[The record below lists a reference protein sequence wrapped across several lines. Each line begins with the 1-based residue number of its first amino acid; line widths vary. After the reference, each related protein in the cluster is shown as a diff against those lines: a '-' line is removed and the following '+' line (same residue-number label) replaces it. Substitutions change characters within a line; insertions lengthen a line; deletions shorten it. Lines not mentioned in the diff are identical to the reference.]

1 MKIGIDFHLAEREG
15 TGNCT
20 YMRNLVES
28 LLTIDSR
35 NEYILYITRENYP
48 YHDRFRAHKNASLSY
63 LGKGSP
69 LERMFRLGRQTFR
82 DDIDILHVNY
92 YGPPFYHG
100 KLIMTVHDL
109 SFEHLPDCFTTFER
123 VKDRLL
129 IPFYIRRADRILT
142 VSEFSRQD
150 MVKLYGA
157 APEKIVVGY
166 NGVNPAFKP
175 LTDGGEREEAAKI
188 LSSYGIN
195 KAFILYIGRLNRRK
209 NLHILIDAFN
219 RIKQDGAFPPFDK
232 GGRKGDFSGKLEH
245 QLVIVG
251 RRDYL
256 PASDMEMINSS
267 PFYQDIVFTGYL
279 PDQHLPLAYGRAD
292 VFVYP
297 SLFEGFG
304 LPCLEAMAC
313 GCPVVT
319 SNTTSLP
326 EVVGDTGILID
337 PLNPREIAAA
347 IVAVLTD
354 PTRRSLMA
362 SRGLERAKLFTW
374 KHTAEK
380 MLEIID
386 DLAKPLIPPPL
397 QGEGKGGDGV

>member
-1 MKIGIDFHLAEREG
+1 MSNSINRSETVRHGKGKAINMKIGIDFHLAEREG

-28 LLTIDSR
+28 LLAIDAR

-48 YHDRFRAHKNASLSY
+48 YHERFRAHKNASLSY
-63 LGKGSP
+63 LGSGSP
-69 LERMFRLGRQTFR
+69 LERMFRLARQTFR
-82 DDIDILHVNY
+82 DGIDILHVNY
-92 YGPPFYHG
+92 YGPPFYRG

-142 VSEFSRQD
+142 VSEFSKQD
-150 MVKLYGA
+150 MVALYGA
-157 APEKIVVGY
+157 VPEKIVVGY

-175 LTDGGEREEAAKI
+175 LSDGGEQEEAAKI
-188 LSSYGIN
+188 LGSYGIN
-195 KAFILYIGRLNRRK
+195 KTFILYIGRLNRRK

-219 RIKQDGAFPPFDK
+219 RIKKDGKF
-232 GGRKGDFSGKLEH
+232 EH

-337 PLNPREIAAA
+337 PLNPGEIAAA
-347 IVAVLTD
+347 ITTVLTD
-354 PTRRSLMA
+354 PGRRSAMA
-362 SRGLERAKLFTW
+362 RMGLERAKLFTW

-380 MLEIID
+380 MREIID
-386 DLAKPLIPPPL
+386 DLAR
-397 QGEGKGGDGV
+397 

>member
-20 YMRNLVES
+20 YMRNLVEF
-28 LLTIDSR
+28 LLAIDAR
-35 NEYILYITRENYP
+35 NEYILYITQENYP

-63 LGKGSP
+63 LGSGSP
-69 LERMFRLGRQTFR
+69 LKRMFRLGRQTFR

-92 YGPPFYHG
+92 YGPPFYRG

-129 IPFYIRRADRILT
+129 IPFYIKRADRILT
-142 VSEFSRQD
+142 VSEFSKQD

-175 LTDGGEREEAAKI
+175 LSEGEEQEEAAKI
-188 LSSYGIN
+188 LSSYGIE

-219 RIKQDGAFPPFDK
+219 RIKK
-232 GGRKGDFSGKLEH
+232 EGKFEH

-251 RRDYL
+251 RRDFL

-279 PDQHLPLAYGRAD
+279 PDEHLPLAYGRAD

-337 PLNPREIAAA
+337 PLNPQEIAAA
-347 IVAVLTD
+347 IIDVLTD
-354 PTRRSLMA
+354 SMRRSIMA
-362 SRGLERAKLFTW
+362 RNGLERAKLFTW

-380 MLEIID
+380 MLEIIYD
-386 DLAKPLIPPPL
+386 ISKPPIPPPL
-397 QGEGKGGDGV
+397 QGESKGGDGK

>member
-28 LLTIDSR
+28 LLAIDSR
-35 NEYILYITRENYP
+35 NDYILYITRENYP

-63 LGKGSP
+63 LGNGSP

-82 DDIDILHVNY
+82 NDIDILHVNY
-92 YGPPFYHG
+92 YGPPFYRG

-142 VSEFSRQD
+142 VSEFSKQD
-150 MVKLYGA
+150 MVELYGA

-175 LTDGGEREEAAKI
+175 LSDGEEQEEAANI

-219 RIKQDGAFPPFDK
+219 RIKKDGKF
-232 GGRKGDFSGKLEH
+232 EH

-337 PLNPREIAAA
+337 PLDPREIAAA

-397 QGEGKGGDGV
+397 AGGEKRERE

>member
-28 LLTIDSR
+28 LLAIDAR

-48 YHDRFRAHKNASLSY
+48 YHDRFHAYKNVSLSY
-63 LGKGSP
+63 LGSGSP
-69 LERMFRLGRQTFR
+69 LERMLRLGRQTFR
-82 DDIDILHVNY
+82 DGIDILHVNY

-123 VKDRLL
+123 VKDRIL

-142 VSEFSRQD
+142 VSEFSKED

-175 LTDGGEREEAAKI
+175 LTGGEEQEEAAKI

-195 KAFILYIGRLNRRK
+195 KAYILYIGRLNRRK

-219 RIKQDGAFPPFDK
+219 RIKKDGKF
-232 GGRKGDFSGKLEH
+232 EH

-251 RRDYL
+251 RRDFL

-337 PLNPREIAAA
+337 PLNPGEIAAA
-347 IVAVLTD
+347 INAVLTD
-354 PTRRSLMA
+354 SGQRSAMA
-362 SRGLERAKLFTW
+362 RKGLERAKLFTW

-386 DLAKPLIPPPL
+386 DLSR
-397 QGEGKGGDGV
+397 

>member
-20 YMRNLVES
+20 YMRNLMES
-28 LLTIDSR
+28 LLSIDTR
-35 NEYILYITRENYP
+35 NEYILYITSENYP
-48 YHDRFRAHKNASLSY
+48 YHERFRAHKNAFLSY
-63 LGKGSP
+63 IGSGSP

-123 VKDRLL
+123 VKDRIL

-142 VSEFSRQD
+142 VSEFSKQD
-150 MVKLYGA
+150 MVALYGA

-175 LTDGGEREEAAKI
+175 LSDGGEQEEAAKI
-188 LSSYGIN
+188 LSGYGIN

-209 NLHILIDAFN
+209 NLHILIDSFN
-219 RIKQDGAFPPFDK
+219 RIKK
-232 GGRKGDFSGKLEH
+232 EGKFEH

-279 PDQHLPLAYGRAD
+279 PDQHLPFAYGRAD

-337 PLNPREIAAA
+337 PLNAEEIATA
-347 IVAVLTD
+347 ILAVLTD
-354 PTRRSLMA
+354 PARRSAMA
-362 SRGLERAKLFTW
+362 SMGLERAKMFTW

-386 DLAKPLIPPPL
+386 DIAKPLIPPPL
-397 QGEGKGGDGV
+397 QGEGKGGDGA